1 MSRNIDDKSTDN
13 EPPKNVLPPD
23 IYTNIHPKVE
33 AAQIPLGGIKLE
45 EREVLDLHEQLV
57 YYHMKPPPVPTP
69 AYPIT
74 ICCSPKCLRF
84 ELIDEPVLA
93 KVGIINCSARPIYMQ
108 CCGLWGDKSRL
119 GASWRSYPRNRFWL
133 PPGLHTNVYVR
144 AVPRLSTPVAS
155 ATSALQIDASH
166 LRDNVTGYFEIPIK
180 TYFLKYK
187 PVCGE

>member
-84 ELIDEPVLA
+84 ELINEPVLA
-93 KVGIINCSARPIYMQ
+93 KVGAVDYGAI
-108 CCGLWGDKSRL
+108 SRDL
-119 GASWRSYPRNRFWL
+119 VLVGGPTLVIDFGYL
-133 PPGLHTNVYVR
+133 QD
-144 AVPRLSTPVAS
+144 STQMY
-155 ATSALQIDASH
+155 TSEQYH
-166 LRDNVTGYFEIPIK
+166 V
-180 TYFLKYK
+180 
-187 PVCGE
+187 